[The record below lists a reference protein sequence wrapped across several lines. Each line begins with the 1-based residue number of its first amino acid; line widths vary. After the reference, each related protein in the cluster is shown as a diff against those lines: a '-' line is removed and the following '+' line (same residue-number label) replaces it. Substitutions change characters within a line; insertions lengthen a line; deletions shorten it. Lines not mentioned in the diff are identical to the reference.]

1 MRSYELGAGITEKVS
16 RHAVNPSMGA
26 QHRHPVGDGLE
37 TFSAIP
43 AVPSELHGKLFW
55 QIKTKQRITP

>member
-1 MRSYELGAGITEKVS
+1 
-16 RHAVNPSMGA
+16 MGA

-43 AVPSELHGKLFW
+43 AVPSELRLSAFLF
-55 QIKTKQRITP
+55 IDLYMYKSRGIAIYFIVKALRFSS